1 MSTFLYR
8 TNKVQAVFDYA
19 AIARDFTILLV
30 EPKEPDDGSDEHSP
44 FYQNPILDVLVHDAK
59 ALASVYTQGRCMA
72 IFPKDSSKFS
82 AILAKLSRRYTAY
95 HIKVLDR
102 ASLLS
107 PFVRHRL
114 FGYADRHLLR
124 LLLASVCNYQTKE
137 IQYHNVLGQIYLPME
152 IKEDKA
158 GYKTCVCLHVSV
170 TAGMYLSLSVTS
182 FRQIDPANIPK
193 GPLYLIEK
201 DSMRRYLGSTSK
213 IPEEERSNLFCQKS
227 SRFTHNVIPFLDIS
241 SRAALHETK
250 VGRFME
256 FLDEASRRLA
266 PYLSISFVE
275 QPFIRIG
282 DKMKSPPALGPANWN
297 FVDLIQSPL
306 SALATK
312 LFLEYLRNQYPEY
325 KITLCSEVNP
335 EVPTLLLFHDRRYY
349 RHDKQGKLEEDA
361 SLPYRENLRSQGLTL
376 EALCEIFRLNMKK
389 PAMPDKDLHE
399 KQKAWDGTL
408 RPLLAKLQ
416 SELRIKEDI
425 QNRRFTVFHPQD
437 YLSEPW
443 TYVLPQ
449 KETRHDP
456 ANPKK
461 KKN

>member
-241 SRAALHETK
+241 SRAALH
-250 VGRFME
+250 
-256 FLDEASRRLA
+256 
-266 PYLSISFVE
+266 
-275 QPFIRIG
+275 
-282 DKMKSPPALGPANWN
+282 
-297 FVDLIQSPL
+297 
-306 SALATK
+306 
-312 LFLEYLRNQYPEY
+312 
-325 KITLCSEVNP
+325 
-335 EVPTLLLFHDRRYY
+335 
-349 RHDKQGKLEEDA
+349 
-361 SLPYRENLRSQGLTL
+361 
-376 EALCEIFRLNMKK
+376 
-389 PAMPDKDLHE
+389 
-399 KQKAWDGTL
+399 
-408 RPLLAKLQ
+408 
-416 SELRIKEDI
+416 
-425 QNRRFTVFHPQD
+425 
-437 YLSEPW
+437 
-443 TYVLPQ
+443 
-449 KETRHDP
+449 
-456 ANPKK
+456 
-461 KKN
+461 